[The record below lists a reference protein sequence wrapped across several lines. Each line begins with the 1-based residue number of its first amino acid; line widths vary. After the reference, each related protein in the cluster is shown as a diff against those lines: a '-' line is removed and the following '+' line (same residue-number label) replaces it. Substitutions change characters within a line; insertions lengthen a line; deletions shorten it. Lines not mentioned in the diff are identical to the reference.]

1 MGWGKVTGIV
11 LAGGKSRRMGTDKAQ
26 LAWKEGTLLS
36 AAVEKLAG
44 LCREIIVVGAK
55 RSLPYS
61 VVWTADRVV
70 GAGPLAGLEAGLTA
84 ASFDETLV
92 LACDMPL
99 VSVAFLQTLSSSA
112 TAADVVVPRHAGGYE
127 PLCAW
132 YRRSACLPAARQ
144 LLQAGNARMQS
155 LLPLVRTVAISA
167 DKNGYDGIAP
177 ETFFFNVN
185 TKADYER
192 AMLTRT
198 MPRRGA
204 AG

>member
-1 MGWGKVTGIV
+1 MTGIV

-26 LAWKEGTLLS
+26 LAWEEGTLLS
-36 AAVEKLAG
+36 AAVGKLEG

-55 RSLPYS
+55 RGLPYP

-70 GAGPLAGLEAGLTA
+70 GAGPLAGLEAGLDA
-84 ASFDETLV
+84 ASFDATLV

-99 VSVAFLQTLSSSA
+99 VSAAFLQTLSASA
-112 TAADVVVPRHAGGYE
+112 AAADVVLPWHAGGYE

-132 YRRSACLPAARQ
+132 YRRSACLPVVKQ
-144 LLQAGNARMQS
+144 LLQAGEARMQS
-155 LLPLVRTVAISA
+155 LLPLVRTVAISP
-167 DKNGYDGIAP
+167 DKDGYDGIAP

-192 AMLTRT
+192 AMLVRT
-198 MPRRGA
+198 TPHPGA